1 MPEQVELK
9 TEIERGHISRKV
21 RPNIRQ
27 RKLAKL
33 AVAGEY
39 TYTELAE
46 KLNMDTV
53 APRQTV
59 YSALQKQGAKLAIK
73 EELNKVY
80 DADMLKNKLT
90 ELIHNDNPRIQLDSV
105 ALGMRSLGM
114 LIDRVESEQ
123 LVITANAEQIRG
135 KDAPTLA
142 QELAHLLKQVGQG
155 AKLSPDGGEVALSQ
169 ISENSLKSANSIKQ
183 AKGESGESGS
193 KTQ

>member
-1 MPEQVELK
+1 MPELN
-9 TEIERGHISRKV
+9 TDIERGHISRPRKV

-59 YSALQKQGAKLAIK
+59 YSALLKQGAKIAVK

-123 LVITANAEQIRG
+123 LVITAEQIRG